1 MRRVVRPLILL
12 AILAIVAGVGAT
24 YYARL
29 KQQAGAAT
37 QKPKA
42 LPPGTTATSHQYTYT
57 HTTNEKTVITL
68 HAEDL
73 QEVEGKQQLSG
84 VVIDIASK
92 DAGKFHRVKSA
103 KAEFDMAS
111 GILYSDGEVEIT
123 MGADPN
129 APPSG
134 RLMVIKASG
143 MRVESKTGKAFT
155 DRLTTFKFDRGE
167 GKAVG
172 ADYDPSTREL
182 ALHSQVELIW
192 RGSNGKSAPMKVET
206 GEAHYK
212 ERDSKVLLSP
222 WCKMTRDTL
231 NMSAGPA
238 IVTLSDGD
246 IKLVETQQ
254 AHGTDQRPGRNLEYS
269 ANTLNMDFNDSS
281 QIQKI
286 TAVDQARMVSTADTA
301 VTTLTSDRVVMDF
314 DTSGNDSVLQ
324 TALAVGHSVMESKPV
339 PKPGVDVA
347 DTRILKSETIQTKMR
362 AGGQEIESVE
372 THSPG
377 AIEFAPNRPG
387 QPHRWM
393 NGERI
398 TIAYGEKNQIQSF
411 RSNAVTTRTQ
421 KPRAKDAKEDPP
433 VEITTSKD
441 MLANFQPN
449 SSQLAKLE
457 QWGDF
462 RYQAGDRKAKADRAV
477 LDQPNNLINL
487 TGASRVWDATGSADA
502 DKITLD
508 QKSGDF
514 TADGNVSSTRLPDK
528 KDNKKSKDN
537 KDAASGSGGL
547 LAEDEPLHAR
557 AKKMSS
563 TDNSLQIRYEG
574 DAVLWQ
580 SANRLQADVVEID
593 RDNSN
598 LKAHGHVISQLLDK
612 SGDDAGKNPGSAKP
626 TDKPKKSATKATAS
640 VFTIVKAPEL
650 EYDDETRVALYK
662 DGATLDRPDMKVKAK
677 EIRAFLRE
685 DSSDSSLDHAFADG
699 QVEIVQTAPGRI
711 RNGTSEHAEYF
722 VDEDKVILT
731 GGRPKF
737 VDSLRGTTEGEKLTW
752 FSKDD
757 RLLNNGVESKP
768 AKSVLHRK
776 PKK

>member
-1 MRRVVRPLILL
+1 MRRVVRPIILL

-24 YYARL
+24 YYGRL
-29 KQQAGAAT
+29 KQQSGSSV

-42 LPPGTTATSHQYTYT
+42 LPPGTVATSHQWTYT
-57 HTTNEKTVITL
+57 HTTNEKTVITV

-84 VVIDIASK
+84 VVIDIANK
-92 DAGKFHRVKSA
+92 DGAKYHHVKSA
-103 KAEFDMAS
+103 KAEFDMAQ
-111 GILYSDGEVEIT
+111 GILYSEGEVEIT
-123 MGADPN
+123 MGVAPD

-134 RLMVIKASG
+134 RLMVIKSSG
-143 MRVESKTGKAFT
+143 MRVESKTGKAVT

-172 ADYDPSTREL
+172 AEYDPSTREL
-182 ALHSQVELIW
+182 VLRSQVELIW
-192 RGSNGKSAPMKVET
+192 RGSNGKSAPMKVEA

-212 ERDSKVLLSP
+212 ERESKVLLSP
-222 WCKMTRDTL
+222 WSKLTRESL
-231 NMSAGPA
+231 NMNAGPA
-238 IVTLSDGD
+238 VVTLSDGD

-269 ANTLNMDFNDSS
+269 ANQLTMDFNDAS

-286 TAVDQARMVSTADTA
+286 TAVDQARMVSTAETA
-301 VTTLTSDRVVMDF
+301 VTTMTSDRVVMDF
-314 DTSGNDSVLQ
+314 DTSGKDSVLQ

-339 PKPGVDVA
+339 PKAGVDVA
-347 DTRILKSETIQTKMR
+347 DTRILKSETIKTKMR
-362 AGGQEIESVE
+362 TGGQEIESVE
-372 THSPG
+372 TLSPG
-377 AIEFAPNRPG
+377 AIEFIPNRPA

-398 TIAYGEKNQIQSF
+398 AIAYGENNQIKSF
-411 RSNAVTTRTQ
+411 RSTAVTTRTQ
-421 KPRAKDAKEDPP
+421 KPRAKDAKENPP
-433 VEITTSKD
+433 LEVTTSKD
-441 MLANFQPN
+441 LLATFQSD

-477 LDQPNNLINL
+477 LDQPNNLIDL
-487 TGASRVWDATGSADA
+487 TGAARVWDPTGSADA
-502 DKITLD
+502 DKIKLE

-514 TADGNVSSTRLPDK
+514 TAEGNVSSTRMPDK
-528 KDNKKSKDN
+528 KKKDD
-537 KDAASGSGGL
+537 KDASGGGGL

-557 AKKMSS
+557 AKKMRS
-563 TDNSLQIRYEG
+563 TDNNLQIRYEG
-574 DAVLWQ
+574 NVVLWQ
-580 SANRLQADVVEID
+580 SANRLEADVVEID
-593 RDNSN
+593 RDNSI

-612 SGDDAGKNPGSAKP
+612 GDDPGKNPDPKKPATKP
-626 TDKPKKSATKATAS
+626 TAR

-650 EYDDETRVALYK
+650 EYNDDTRLALYK

-677 EIRAFLRE
+677 EIRAFLRD

-722 VDEDKVILT
+722 VDEDKIILT

-737 VDSLRGTTEGEKLTW
+737 IDSLRGTTQGEKLTW

-757 RLLNNGVESKP
+757 RLLVNGVESQP
-768 AKSVLHRK
+768 VKSVLHRK